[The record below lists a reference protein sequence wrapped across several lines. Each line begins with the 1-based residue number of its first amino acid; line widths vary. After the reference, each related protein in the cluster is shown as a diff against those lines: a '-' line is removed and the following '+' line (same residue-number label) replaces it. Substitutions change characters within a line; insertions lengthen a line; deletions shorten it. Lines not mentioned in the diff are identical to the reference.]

1 MYKTLEN
8 FRNDG
13 LLEKY
18 YSKIEATVKKVEQGG
33 GERRGGEKK
42 GRERRERKGSK

>member
-33 GERRGGEKK
+33 GGGEEERKK

>member
-42 GRERRERKGSK
+42 REGKKGKKRE

>member
-33 GERRGGEKK
+33 GEKKREGKK
-42 GRERRERKGSK
+42 GKKRE